1 MLAPSAIFVTVNLV
15 YLGVARVRQKLMDI
29 VLIPGAVA
37 LGTLTLSYVLIPPLD
52 LLGPAVAWLVSNGRG
67 GYRCATQISEISQ
80 VEGGFRSLIDDA
92 NLLGPIWS

>member
-52 LLGPAVAWLVSNGRG
+52 LVGPAVAWLVSNGVVAIAVLPRL
-67 GYRCATQISEISQ
+67 AK
-80 VEGGFRSLIDDA
+80 FLRSKEA
-92 NLLGPIWS
+92 SVP